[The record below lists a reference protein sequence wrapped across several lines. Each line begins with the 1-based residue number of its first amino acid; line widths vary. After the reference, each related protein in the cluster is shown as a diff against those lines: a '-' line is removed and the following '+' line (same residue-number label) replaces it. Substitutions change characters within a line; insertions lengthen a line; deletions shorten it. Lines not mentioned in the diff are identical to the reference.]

1 MYLTFCAT
9 QFVLLFSLFLTSC
22 SRICEATCQAW
33 QPIDVFLKA
42 AFNSA
47 DRLDLWKALWCIDV
61 PEILLHLIVALH
73 ENKVMEGQ
81 RGGPSWLRDDDDD

>member
-47 DRLDLWKALWCIDV
+47 DRLDLWKAL
-61 PEILLHLIVALH
+61 
-73 ENKVMEGQ
+73 
-81 RGGPSWLRDDDDD
+81 